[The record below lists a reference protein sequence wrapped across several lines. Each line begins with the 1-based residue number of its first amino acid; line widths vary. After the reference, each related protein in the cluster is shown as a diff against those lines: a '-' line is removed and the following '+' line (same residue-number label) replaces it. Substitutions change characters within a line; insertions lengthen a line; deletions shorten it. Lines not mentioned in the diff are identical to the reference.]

1 MGRKVKRADLKV
13 GTTWEADWNWR
24 QIYEIRGLSA
34 KGLPIDILW
43 EDKFG
48 PGICNHKTMLD
59 WIRNNDAQMKK
70 PQKEASPEN
79 PIFKE
84 ITGFSFFQH
93 QSSVVTFIN
102 SVAWSEALS
111 TVSYRPISS
120 PKCLSIPV

>member
-1 MGRKVKRADLKV
+1 MPFVQGMGRKVKRADLKV

-48 PGICNHKTMLD
+48 TGICNHKTMLD

-84 ITGFSFFQH
+84 ITGLSFPEH
-93 QSSVVTFIN
+93 EDT
-102 SVAWSEALS
+102 E
-111 TVSYRPISS
+111 
-120 PKCLSIPV
+120 K